1 MSYKGMA
8 TGQEVHAPAG
18 IHMNALLAQGPILLL
33 ELNDQPEGLK
43 RGTMAEAWLWKDGNI
58 SSR

>member
-1 MSYKGMA
+1 MA

-43 RGTMAEAWLWKDGNI
+43 RGTVAEAWLWKDGNT